1 MKTAIKAGV
10 SELLPVLVAQ
20 SLGSDFVPG
29 ERIVDTDGGFTK
41 ILSFGCYLK
50 MEMFSII
57 GSLLFSVRA
66 SY

>member
-1 MKTAIKAGV
+1 MLRIYRDTLTSNMKTAIKAGV

-41 ILSFGCYLK
+41 ILSFGC
-50 MEMFSII
+50 
-57 GSLLFSVRA
+57 
-66 SY
+66 